1 MFNNI
6 NVILEELSQK
16 VKKKADQIKSR
27 KIFAVDKLIK
37 LVDNFIQNNR

>member
-1 MFNNI
+1 MLYTSNFYCLDYMT
-6 NVILEELSQK
+6 VTFL
-16 VKKKADQIKSR
+16 SR